1 MYVQYVHT
9 QGSLLLSFAGLLAR
23 PSLLWCSTPLSLSPF
38 AGASLDWDME
48 LGARIVDAQRTSQ
61 GSGGT
66 DSHST
71 RFVQCFQPIPL
82 ATSQASMY
90 LTLAVAPFP
99 FSPRCSVP
107 APPAF
112 RLPPVRPSL
121 VQSGPVWCSKTN
133 TLQSGPSQG
142 APFHAFL
149 SILSGRIHSASILRP
164 FSVCSAVRPL
174 LATEYC
180 CTWLL
185 MPDARPVHVYIWSE
199 AAAPVSPIPPILL
212 VSSFQFPASKLPVS
226 KHHPTF
232 SPPPVCSLFHSF
244 LCAVAH

>member
-1 MYVQYVHT
+1 MYNMYTHR
-9 QGSLLLSFAGLLAR
+9 GACSSPLLATSLAPVCCGAALHSRSR
-23 PSLLWCSTPLSLSPF
+23 PLPVLRW
-38 AGASLDWDME
+38 DWDME

-112 RLPPVRPSL
+112 RLPPVRSSL
-121 VQSGPVWCSKTN
+121 VQQNKYAPVW
-133 TLQSGPSQG
+133 SQPRRSVPCISLDPVWPN
-142 APFHAFL
+142 PFCV
-149 SILSGRIHSASILRP
+149 HSASIQRL
-164 FSVCSAVRPL
+164 FCSAASSSYGVL
-174 LATEYC
+174 LYLAGH
-180 CTWLL
+180 
-185 MPDARPVHVYIWSE
+185 A
-199 AAAPVSPIPPILL
+199 
-212 VSSFQFPASKLPVS
+212 
-226 KHHPTF
+226 
-232 SPPPVCSLFHSF
+232 
-244 LCAVAH
+244 